1 MAAIT
6 AVFTVARAA
15 RMLGVSGKIIE
26 ELAEPMDSKM
36 AICGFTG
43 SDALKTESVA
53 TLQLIRLMDRRRTL
67 WI

>member
-26 ELAEPMDSKM
+26 ELAEPMDSNM

-43 SDALKTESVA
+43 SLKTESVA